1 MKVKVWNTKENV
13 DVFLFRKNTFLVSV
27 GYFFVGFSP
36 IPIRV
41 PSSLCN
47 FLKIKSSKREPFLSV
62 KTWNFYCYF
71 SKRIVMVL
79 LFQSRGVSCAF
90 ISLRFFY
97 IIPPVGLAAESGSW
111 KYQRT
116 FSKSKSASE
125 MRALS
130 LTTRVS
136 KRQPI
141 YPTLSEYLQSASW
154 GAHIHRTLRV
164 RWEGRRSHSVTFYD
178 LWLTLTVAPRFPVQA
193 PRMPRPHNR
202 LQLTA
207 QRDHQAASP
216 TRQLP
221 RVPCPLTAQALRGT

>member
-1 MKVKVWNTKENV
+1 M
-13 DVFLFRKNTFLVSV
+13 
-27 GYFFVGFSP
+27 GYFLVGFSP

-71 SKRIVMVL
+71 SKWIAMAL

-111 KYQRT
+111 KYQQT
-116 FSKSKSASE
+116 FSKSKFASE
-125 MRALS
+125 MWALYF
-130 LTTRVS
+130 TTRVS
-136 KRQPI
+136 KRQPM

-154 GAHIHRTLRV
+154 GAHIHRTLGV
-164 RWEGRRSHSVTFYD
+164 RWEGDGRTWSRFTTCGWLSPLLQGFPSRLPGCQDHTTDFSWLHNVTTRRLHQPANYQES
-178 LWLTLTVAPRFPVQA
+178 PVLSQ
-193 PRMPRPHNR
+193 RRP
-202 LQLTA
+202 
-207 QRDHQAASP
+207 
-216 TRQLP
+216 
-221 RVPCPLTAQALRGT
+221 